1 MTKIE
6 LVPLKDVDEIAEKRS
21 RLKLKFEQLQKE
33 LEVLEKEM
41 SELEKL

>member
-6 LVPLKDVDEIAEKRS
+6 LVPLKDVDEIAEKRL